1 MLRMVPLPRSVSL
14 RGGGKTTPF
23 SRHIVPELC
32 LRPRTNRSAPG
43 NQRGKRSAERRIQP
57 MPRSTSSCRHEP
69 APRARRAPQTSV
81 RSLRNSSAFG
91 ARSPSGAPHAALAG
105 ALTSRLSSRPCFLGS
120 APSGRYPLACKPSAG
135 TAPPAAVLVPQ
146 GVMPEAA
153 RERFARPLS
162 GLRDRSRPSD
172 FDCIINDL
180 APARTGILS
189 VILSIRFTSCPLCPA
204 QVSRWQPAR
213 SCRCG
218 PNSGRGYGLRHA
230 MSDQ

>member
-1 MLRMVPLPRSVSL
+1 MVPLPRSVSL

-81 RSLRNSSAFG
+81 HSLRNSSASG

-105 ALTSRLSSRPCFLGS
+105 ALTSPAQLQAMLPELRAQRALPARLQAQCRDSTSRRG
-120 APSGRYPLACKPSAG
+120 PSAAG
-135 TAPPAAVLVPQ
+135 
-146 GVMPEAA
+146 
-153 RERFARPLS
+153 
-162 GLRDRSRPSD
+162 RDARSRPAPRRKLHKQ
-172 FDCIINDL
+172 IIYY
-180 APARTGILS
+180 I
-189 VILSIRFTSCPLCPA
+189 F
-204 QVSRWQPAR
+204 Q
-213 SCRCG
+213 
-218 PNSGRGYGLRHA
+218 
-230 MSDQ
+230 

>member
-135 TAPPAAVLVPQ
+135 TAPPAAVLVTQ

-153 RERFARPLS
+153 RERFARPRAGAAPCSANRITS
-162 GLRDRSRPSD
+162 GMRPSMSKV
-172 FDCIINDL
+172 
-180 APARTGILS
+180 RTC
-189 VILSIRFTSCPLCPA
+189 VT
-204 QVSRWQPAR
+204 
-213 SCRCG
+213 
-218 PNSGRGYGLRHA
+218 
-230 MSDQ
+230 

>member
-105 ALTSRLSSRPCFLGS
+105 ALTSRLSSRPCFLGRGVRRALPALS
-120 APSGRYPLACKPSAG
+120 YPSPG

-146 GVMPEAA
+146 GVMPKAA
-153 RERFARPLS
+153 RERSASLRARAPPL
-162 GLRDRSRPSD
+162 LRPSKVPSRK
-172 FDCIINDL
+172 
-180 APARTGILS
+180 APSHEQGEAH
-189 VILSIRFTSCPLCPA
+189 
-204 QVSRWQPAR
+204 VS
-213 SCRCG
+213 
-218 PNSGRGYGLRHA
+218 
-230 MSDQ
+230 